1 MPKLRFIEK
10 HHQYQIDYYRHGK
23 RVRCF
28 LGSDKQHATKEL
40 KRVDALIKAEKLGIL
55 IATAPSQA
63 GAIKPQNTAESNPY
77 APLPVNTGKG
87 RMAITKAADLYLQRC
102 LEAVQSGN
110 ITMKTC
116 EARQSLLKGR
126 FAKFLRQK
134 YPAVEYLDELQ
145 KTHIESYRAFRLNSR
160 NKSSPGRKIK
170 PNSFNTDLRNLI
182 TFFNYCIENE
192 NIFSLARN
200 PASKVGRAKKADQNE
215 RPPCLSP
222 DQIQKV
228 LETCKDDIEF
238 RNVIEVFLET
248 GLRFNELRHLNWAD
262 IDLVKNMITVK
273 STEEFLTKTR
283 RSRNIPLSQRMK
295 ELLQEIPR
303 RNERLFD
310 LNNVQRAKAKRDN
323 LCNIRKRFD
332 KIKKKLPFLRLGER
346 FHIFRH
352 TALTRWANSGIPLP
366 VVQKWAGHSSVE
378 MTMKY
383 IHPSDEESIRWMKQF
398 SQFKQE
404 KA

>member
-28 LGSDKQHATKEL
+28 LGSDKQHAAKEL
-40 KRVDALIKAEKLGIL
+40 KRVDALIKAEKLGIPV
-55 IATAPSQA
+55 ATSYSQT
-63 GAIKPQNTAESNPY
+63 GDIKPQNTAESNSN
-77 APLPVNTGKG
+77 APLPVNAGKG
-87 RMAITKAADLYLQRC
+87 RMTIAKASDLYLQRC

-110 ITMKTC
+110 ITKKTC
-116 EARQSLLKGR
+116 EARKALLKGR

-134 YPAVEYLDELQ
+134 YSAIEYLDELQ

-160 NKSSPGRKIK
+160 NKVAPGRKIK

-192 NIFSLARN
+192 AIFSLARN
-200 PASKVGRAKKADQNE
+200 PASKVVRAKKADQNE

-222 DQIQKV
+222 EQIQKV
-228 LETCKDDIEF
+228 LEICKEDIEL

-248 GLRFNELRHLNWAD
+248 GLRFNELRHLRWAD
-262 IDLVKNMITVK
+262 IDLAKDLITVK

-283 RSRNIPLSQRMK
+283 RSRTIPLSQRMK
-295 ELLQEIPR
+295 ELLKEIPKR
-303 RNERLFD
+303 SERLFD

-332 KIKKKLPFLRLGER
+332 RIKKKLPFLRTGER

-383 IHPSDEESIRWMKQF
+383 IHPSDEESIHWMKKF
-398 SQFKQE
+398 SQSEQE
-404 KA
+404 RS